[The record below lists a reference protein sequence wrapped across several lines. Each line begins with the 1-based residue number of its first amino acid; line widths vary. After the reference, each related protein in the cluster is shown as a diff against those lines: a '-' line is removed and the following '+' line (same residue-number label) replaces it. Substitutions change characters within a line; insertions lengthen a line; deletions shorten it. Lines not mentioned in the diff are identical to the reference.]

1 MPNNHLKQHL
11 LFLDGLRTVA
21 IVAVLIYHHD
31 NAWMQGGFLGVEV
44 FFVISGFIITKL
56 LHDEW
61 LNSGKIVLTH
71 FWHHRFR
78 RLLPAVFT
86 MMLTTWLV
94 VLWLFPDVLPQILE
108 DMPYGF
114 SFTSNV
120 AAIMAER
127 SYFAAMGRPRLF
139 EHLWSLA
146 VEFQFYMLWP
156 LCCMVLFRLR
166 AWLSAILVLGGALL
180 ATVWMAYLYQ
190 PDVDPT
196 RLYYGTDTRAAALLL
211 GGLVALSITPAPAG
225 LSGIVR
231 GMLNGLNL
239 LIAAGLLLLLF
250 EVKTTQAYLYQ
261 GGFLVVST
269 LTALL
274 ISICLFTYH
283 QTAAGVVSRLL
294 ASKPLVAIG
303 VRAYG
308 IYLWHWPVYCLTQ
321 PLVDVPVEGFEL
333 FVLRLL
339 LTAVLS
345 ELCHRYIEL
354 PVIHGYFG
362 NLYQN
367 FMTSSAMQR
376 KRILIRNALVACC
389 LLAAMSGLAIATD
402 TALAL
407 QQTASNQ
414 ADEAENLSAAD
425 PGANPVAGGENAP
438 GAPAVTPASIAVELS
453 PRQNNN
459 AAAGICTQPV
469 GWHDDN
475 RLKTVK
481 NDKGWTTRVQTAD
494 TTATKSPIFAVG
506 DSVMVGATTELLK
519 RLPCM
524 SLDAQVGR
532 QLANGIQILDE
543 RKRSGL
549 LGDTVIIHLGNNG
562 PIDDNQIDSLL
573 TLLHDRKN
581 VYFITLKLP
590 RNYEGANN
598 QILIQAALK
607 NSNVHI
613 INWRSKSLK
622 ADNVFGKDGIHLT
635 GNGAKMYAEL
645 VVGAVAGEED

>member
-21 IVAVLIYHHD
+21 IVAVLIYHAD
-31 NAWMQGGFLGVEV
+31 IAWMPGGFLGVEV

-61 LNSGKIVLTH
+61 LSSGKIAFGH
-71 FWHHRFR
+71 FWRHRFR
-78 RLLPAVFT
+78 RLLPAVAT

-108 DMPYGF
+108 DMPYGI
-114 SFTSNV
+114 SFTSNW
-120 AAIMAER
+120 ASILAER

-156 LCCMVLFRLR
+156 LCCLALFRWR
-166 AWLSAILVLGGALL
+166 AWLSAVVVLGGALL
-180 ATVWMAYLYQ
+180 STWWMAHLYQ
-190 PDVDPT
+190 PEADPT
-196 RLYYGTDTRAAALLL
+196 RVYFGTDTRAAALLM
-211 GGLVALSITPAPAG
+211 GGLVALSVTPTQAV
-225 LSGIVR
+225 LSERVR
-231 GMLNGLNL
+231 RMLNRLNI
-239 LIAAGLLLLLF
+239 LIAAVLLLLLF
-250 EVKTTQAYLYQ
+250 LLKSTQTFLYQ

-283 QTAAGVVSRLL
+283 QTVTGTVSAILS
-294 ASKPLVAIG
+294 SKPMVALGI
-303 VRAYG
+303 RAYG

-333 FVLRLL
+333 FGLRLL
-339 LTAVLS
+339 LTAMLS

-354 PVIHGYFG
+354 PVMHGYFEK
-362 NLYQN
+362 LYQN

-376 KRILIRNALVACC
+376 KKILVRNVLAACC

-402 TALAL
+402 NALVS
-407 QQTASNQ
+407 QQTVTDQGEDAANQ
-414 ADEAENLSAAD
+414 PVAE
-425 PGANPVAGGENAP
+425 PGANLNAGGEIPP
-438 GAPAVTPASIAVELS
+438 GAAAAATSDAAGPPAG
-453 PRQNNN
+453 QDNN
-459 AAAGICTQPV
+459 AAACLCSGQAE
-469 GWHDDN
+469 WHDEN

-481 NDKGWTTRVQTAD
+481 NEKGWITRVQTAD
-494 TTATKSPIFAVG
+494 TATTKSPVFAVG
-506 DSVMVGATTELLK
+506 DSVMVGATAELLK
-519 RLPCM
+519 RLPCL
-524 SLDAQVGR
+524 SIDAQVGR
-532 QLANGIQILDE
+532 QLASGIQILGD
-543 RKRSGL
+543 RKRDGL

-573 TLLHDRKN
+573 TLLSDRKN
-581 VYFITLKLP
+581 VFFITLKLP

-598 QILIQAALK
+598 AILRQAALK
-607 NSNVHI
+607 NPNVHI
-613 INWRSKSLK
+613 INWRSKSLSG
-622 ADNVFGKDGIHLT
+622 DNVFGKDGIHLT

-645 VVGAVAGEED
+645 VVAAVAGEVD